1 MSIKT
6 YSTLSNKGLDRQV
19 NKFLEMHP
27 DLDLI
32 NIQFF
37 ASFVGLNAMIL
48 YR

>member
-6 YSTLSNKGLDRQV
+6 YSTISNKGLDRQV

-27 DLDLI
+27 ELDII
-32 NIQFF
+32 NIQFS
-37 ASFVGLNAMIL
+37 ASFAGLNAMIL